1 MNRRGVSLHFN
12 EYIRETA
19 VMVATNMAVIK
30 FSLIQ
35 FYILC
40 FSPQG
45 TFSKRIETAR
55 ELRLVTKTQT
65 ELQNCEIAFGGTY
78 SNKKK

>member
-1 MNRRGVSLHFN
+1 MNRSVSYFN

-19 VMVATNMAVIK
+19 VIVAVNVAVIK

-40 FSPQG
+40 F
-45 TFSKRIETAR
+45 I
-55 ELRLVTKTQT
+55 
-65 ELQNCEIAFGGTY
+65 
-78 SNKKK
+78 